1 MRAAWIR
8 RDSKSV
14 IFTLLVVDADD
25 HGECGAEG
33 DDADDGAGPG
43 PLALL
48 DLHPAVDVVA
58 AEVELDDVD
67 VGDADGRLRH
77 ALLVVVVP
85 LAPQTLRLVPH
96 LKGRRETIVRRLDNR

>member
-1 MRAAWIR
+1 MRATWIR
-8 RDSKSV
+8 MEV
-14 IFTLLVVDADD
+14 CYYLFTLLVVDADD
-25 HGECGAEG
+25 PGEGGSEG

-96 LKGRRETIVRRLDNR
+96 LKDRFVRRLDNR